1 MNVLNYDKFLCLVGD
16 ASFGI
21 YLLHPLF
28 IMICDK
34 LIPRSG
40 AAFLITFVFVF
51 ASPFGTVWLLNKIFP
66 KKVLGVTG
74 LGMK

>member
-1 MNVLNYDKFLCLVGD
+1 MLTLAKDVT
-16 ASFGI
+16 SFGI

-34 LIPRSG
+34 LIPRSE
-40 AAFLITFVFVF
+40 AKFLITFVFAF
-51 ASPFGTVWLLNKIFP
+51 AGSFGTVWLLNKIFP

-74 LGMK
+74 LGMKQLLLEA